1 MSNAAAHAE
10 LQKIQRRI
18 RGLTGAPEKAAEVL
32 APRFEG
38 EIHATFAEKTDLYG
52 AGWKGIQPATTKRG
66 SQSAL
71 VRTGKLS
78 RDLFVEQ
85 VGSKIRCRFSV
96 FYARYHITTG
106 RGTLPR
112 RGEFPPKWAVQVKA
126 ETEAA
131 FKRLAEGR

>member
-10 LQKIQRRI
+10 LKKIQQRI
-18 RGLTGAPEKAAEVL
+18 RGLSGAPERAAEVL
-32 APRFEG
+32 APKFEG
-38 EIHATFAEKTDLYG
+38 EIHDTFTQKTDLYG
-52 AGWKGIQPATTKRG
+52 AGWKGIQPETVKRG

-71 VRTGKLS
+71 VRGGKLS
-78 RDLFVEQ
+78 RDLYVEH
-85 VGSKIRCRFSV
+85 VGSKIRCRFTV

-112 RGEFPPKWAVQVKA
+112 RGEFPPKWAEQVKA

-131 FKRLAEGR
+131 FKRIAEGR